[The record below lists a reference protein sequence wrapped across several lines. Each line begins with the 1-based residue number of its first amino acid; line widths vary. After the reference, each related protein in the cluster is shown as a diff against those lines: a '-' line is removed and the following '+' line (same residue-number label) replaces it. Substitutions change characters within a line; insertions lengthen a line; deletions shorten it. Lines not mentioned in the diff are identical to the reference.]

1 MADIKFSCSGCGQ
14 VLEAPPEMVGELV
27 ECPSCQHQFS
37 IPAEQKEDS
46 TQPGVLTS
54 GAMTDAMTEALAA
67 EEQAAGAN
75 SCTDCGAAMEPDAV
89 LCLSCGF
96 HKKLGKKISTDFG

>member
-1 MADIKFSCSGCGQ
+1 MEDIRVSCPGCGQ
-14 VLEAPPEMVGELV
+14 VLEAPPDMIGELV

-37 IPAEQKEDS
+37 IPDEQNSEEQTPKVQTSEA
-46 TQPGVLTS
+46 LTT
-54 GAMTDAMTEALAA
+54 AMSDALAA
-67 EEQAAGAN
+67 QDAPEAN
-75 SCTDCGAAMEPDAV
+75 TCQECSAAMEPGAI

>member
-1 MADIKFSCSGCGQ
+1 MADIRFSCPGCGQ

-27 ECPSCQHQFS
+27 ECPSCQQQFS
-37 IPAEQKEDS
+37 IPAEQGDS
-46 TQPGVLTS
+46 ESPTIKS
-54 GAMTDAMTEALAA
+54 GAMTDAMADALAA
-67 EEQAAGAN
+67 QEEAVAGE
-75 SCTDCGAAMEPDAV
+75 SCPECSAAMEAGAV